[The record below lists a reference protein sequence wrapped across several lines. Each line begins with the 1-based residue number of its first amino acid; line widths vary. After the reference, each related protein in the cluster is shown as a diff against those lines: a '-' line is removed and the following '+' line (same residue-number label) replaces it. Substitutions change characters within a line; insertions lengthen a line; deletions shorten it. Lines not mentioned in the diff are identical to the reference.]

1 MEEMVMVAVGLAVAA
16 SVVGALVVVDQ
27 ARVEEARRA
36 AQAQAAAHEAE
47 VRAALNLVQRLWVW
61 TLGSNS

>member
-36 AQAQAAAHEAE
+36 AQAQEEAHEAE

-61 TLGSNS
+61 TLGLNS